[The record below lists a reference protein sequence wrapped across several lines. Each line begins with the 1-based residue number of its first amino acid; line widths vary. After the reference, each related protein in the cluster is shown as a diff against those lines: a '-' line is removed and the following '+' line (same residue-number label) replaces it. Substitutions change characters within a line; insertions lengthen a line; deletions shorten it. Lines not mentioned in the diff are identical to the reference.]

1 MRMADVRVVAN
12 KRISKAK
19 QAPIGSNGAY
29 DKPMFG
35 LRTQHLHLP
44 HRVASSQLLSITHTH
59 NGILC
64 FSLASVSNLGR
75 VHERSCDEAVQ
86 EHKNTL
92 GDAQETSPA
101 SCGGRCVSCQVSRVF
116 TTSHRR
122 AQHCTNQSLYHYRL
136 HHHQLCRGLQLLA
149 FVQARFTQKERS
161 LSDRLPTTNNQ
172 QH

>member
-1 MRMADVRVVAN
+1 MARM
-12 KRISKAK
+12 ISRCLVYG
-19 QAPIGSNGAY
+19 PNTCTFLIVSH
-29 DKPMFG
+29 
-35 LRTQHLHLP
+35 HLSCSRSH
-44 HRVASSQLLSITHTH
+44 THTHTHTHIH

>member
-59 NGILC
+59 IHTHTMA
-64 FSLASVSNLGR
+64 FFASRSLLFQTSVVCMSGR
-75 VHERSCDEAVQ
+75 VMKPF
-86 EHKNTL
+86 KNTRTRL
-92 GDAQETSPA
+92 VTRKKRAQRLAEVDAFLAKYRVYSRPRIVEPNTVPTRA
-101 SCGGRCVSCQVSRVF
+101 STTTVF
-116 TTSHRR
+116 TT
-122 AQHCTNQSLYHYRL
+122 TNYVEVS
-136 HHHQLCRGLQLLA
+136 
-149 FVQARFTQKERS
+149 S
-161 LSDRLPTTNNQ
+161 S
-172 QH
+172 